1 MLALPVLQSDLFMQE
16 LDSINQAQL
25 LELYEAR
32 DALVNRI
39 NPEINSVIDMDRFLQ
54 ATVNE
59 LGRLLGVDRCTVIT
73 PEKNGGFVVS
83 YEYRA
88 SENLKSGAGF
98 HIPQSFIPKEAI
110 YERLAQ
116 VRHFAINDIAKSDLP
131 LWVRTTC
138 QLIGTRSVL
147 IAPFIF
153 KGELLG
159 VLGLHF
165 TSQPHEWSESEIKM
179 VEWLSAQVSIAIQY
193 TRLYD
198 EKVSEISITKLL
210 LEISNDI
217 NTRSDFNEIKDFVID
232 KALELL
238 GADYGCIAILD
249 TAGENLHFDTIR
261 ARRGFDAKRNIEA
274 RFREARSLR
283 LPDHPDVREV
293 MEEGTILKFETR
305 KDSPLARHVLNNIIK
320 GESALIAPVII
331 KGNIFGILAL
341 VWANETARFSS
352 YESQLL
358 SGISSQVGIALEKD
372 RLAAEVIRLK
382 RELNDVR
389 SNERIIGSSPKLR
402 RAIEMALT
410 VADSNTTVLIQGESG
425 TGKELIASMVQFNS
439 RRASKPFVK
448 INCGAIPASLLES
461 ELFGHERGAFTDAR
475 SRRVGKFEE
484 ANGGT
489 LFLDEIGEMSL
500 VAQVS
505 LLRVLQDGEFTRV
518 GGNEV
523 IKTDVRVIAA
533 TNKILESEIEA
544 GRFRRDL
551 FYRLN
556 VYPIELP
563 ALRERSEDIY
573 SLVIHFIEHYQNRSG
588 KRVLGISDRAI
599 QMLRNYTWPGNVR
612 ELENCMERAVIV
624 ASGRQI
630 TEQDLPEIIRAQ
642 FSDTA
647 NNSHIEITFPASM
660 EDVERK
666 MIEQTLLFAEGD
678 KAKASR
684 ILGIGRKTL
693 YRKLEQY
700 KKEQTLSQK

>member
-1 MLALPVLQSDLFMQE
+1 M
-16 LDSINQAQL
+16 
-25 LELYEAR
+25 
-32 DALVNRI
+32 
-39 NPEINSVIDMDRFLQ
+39 
-54 ATVNE
+54 
-59 LGRLLGVDRCTVIT
+59 
-73 PEKNGGFVVS
+73 
-83 YEYRA
+83 
-88 SENLKSGAGF
+88 
-98 HIPQSFIPKEAI
+98 
-110 YERLAQ
+110 
-116 VRHFAINDIAKSDLP
+116 
-131 LWVRTTC
+131 
-138 QLIGTRSVL
+138 
-147 IAPFIF
+147 
-153 KGELLG
+153 
-159 VLGLHF
+159 
-165 TSQPHEWSESEIKM
+165 
-179 VEWLSAQVSIAIQY
+179 
-193 TRLYD
+193 
-198 EKVSEISITKLL
+198 
-210 LEISNDI
+210 
-217 NTRSDFNEIKDFVID
+217 
-232 KALELL
+232 
-238 GADYGCIAILD
+238 
-249 TAGENLHFDTIR
+249 
-261 ARRGFDAKRNIEA
+261 
-274 RFREARSLR
+274 
-283 LPDHPDVREV
+283 
-293 MEEGTILKFETR
+293 
-305 KDSPLARHVLNNIIK
+305 
-320 GESALIAPVII
+320 IAPVII